1 MDHIKAYLD
10 YLKHERCLSGHTVRV
25 YGNNL
30 EEFRKYLGKSKFSIR
45 TIKRKDVRAFLFSLE
60 NQPITKRLKQ
70 TTLRN
75 FFRFLEDE
83 NIISDNPMK
92 NLPLPKVIS
101 KEPCYLSESEIKK
114 LLKTVEKEQ
123 GRFQK
128 RDEVA
133 IKILAETGFRLSEV
147 ANISLNDI
155 NIEKSTIKVRRKG
168 NVEQIVPINKKLNKL
183 LKIFSREKVLDE
195 PLIKS
200 HVGKRMTPRRFSIMV
215 QKYLEKAGIA
225 RKGISVHSLRHS
237 YCVRILEKGANIR
250 AAQILLG
257 HKSIATTERYM
268 HLTKNQLAK
277 EVRLAQV
284 D

>member
-1 MDHIKAYLD
+1 MDHIKSYLD
-10 YLKHERCLSGHTVRV
+10 YLKYERCLSSHTVRV

-30 EEFRKYLGKSKFSIR
+30 EEFRKYLGKRKFSIR

-75 FFRFLEDE
+75 FFRFLENE

-101 KEPCYLSESEIKK
+101 REPCYLSESEIRK
-114 LLKTVEKEQ
+114 LIDTVEQEQ
-123 GRFQK
+123 GRFKK

-133 IKILAETGFRLSEV
+133 IKVLAETGFRLNEV

-155 NIEKSTIKVRRKG
+155 NIENSTIKVRRKG
-168 NVEQIVPINKKLNKL
+168 NVEQVVPINQKLNKL
-183 LKIFSREKVLDE
+183 LKIFSKGKETSE

-200 HVGKRMTPRRFSIMV
+200 SLGKRMTPRRLSIMV
-215 QKYLEKAGIA
+215 QKYLKRAGLA
-225 RKGISVHSLRHS
+225 REGISVHSLRHG
-237 YCVRILEKGANIR
+237 YCVRLLEKGASIR
-250 AAQILLG
+250 TLTALL
-257 HKSIATTERYM
+257 
-268 HLTKNQLAK
+268 L
-277 EVRLAQV
+277 
-284 D
+284 